1 MLNETET
8 LAMLAALAQ
17 ESRLRIVRLL
27 LRSYPQGV
35 PAGRIAEAV
44 GCAPSTLSF
53 HMGHLERT
61 GLVRSQRRAQSI
73 LYAAVPE
80 ALGNLTAFLTE
91 ECCGG
96 RPERCLP
103 SPAVLAVPERGLPEP
118 VPIDG

>member
-1 MLNETET
+1 MLNEAET
-8 LAMLAALAQ
+8 LAMLVALAQ
-17 ESRLRIVRLL
+17 ESRLRILRRLL
-27 LRSYPQGV
+27 REFPAGL

-53 HMGHLERT
+53 HLGHLERT

-80 ALGNLTAFLTE
+80 TLGHLTAFLTE

-96 RPERCLP
+96 RPALCGVAPTCGVREP
-103 SPAVLAVPERGLPEP
+103 SPVET
-118 VPIDG
+118 